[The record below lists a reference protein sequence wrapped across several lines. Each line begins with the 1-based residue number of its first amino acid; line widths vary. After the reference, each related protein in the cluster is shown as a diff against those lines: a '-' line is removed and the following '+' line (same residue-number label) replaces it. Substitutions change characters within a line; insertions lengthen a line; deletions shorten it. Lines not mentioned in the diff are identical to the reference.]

1 MNKEL
6 RFKQTDDQKVYF
18 VSDLHWNHNPIK
30 WTTPL
35 WKSRGYNS
43 VNEMNDDI
51 IDQINNTVR
60 PNDILWNL
68 GDITL
73 NCTENQFNELLSRI
87 NCQNVMTLWGNHNNP
102 AWGVY
107 QKEVKNVL
115 QNSFSTDSEI
125 YPLRYRNIV
134 FYGNYQEISVDG
146 QMIILNHYPI
156 YVYNY
161 MKDGAWHLCGH
172 SHCNLPLSQAD
183 NLASKILD
191 VGWEGLKRPYSMDD
205 IRAIMN
211 KKNVLKADH
220 HA

>member
-6 RFKQTDDQKVYF
+6 RFKQTEDQKVYF
-18 VSDLHWNHNPIK
+18 VSDLHWNHNPIR

-35 WKSRGYNS
+35 WKSRGYND

-51 IDQINNTVR
+51 ISQINTHVR

-73 NCTENQFNELLSRI
+73 NCTESQFNELLSRI
-87 NCQNVMTLWGNHNNP
+87 NCQNIFTIWGNHNNP
-102 AWGVY
+102 AWSVY
-107 QKEVKNVL
+107 QREVKSAL
-115 QNSFSTDSEI
+115 QNVFSDDREI
-125 YPLRYRNIV
+125 YPFRYRNLV

-146 QMIILNHYPI
+146 QMIILNHYPV

-172 SHCNLPLSQAD
+172 SHYNLPLSQGD
-183 NLASKILD
+183 NINSKILD

-205 IRAIMN
+205 IRLIMN
-211 KKNVLKADH
+211 KKNVLKVDH